1 MVGVLAPLAGVFASQ
16 RAQRWLMIGGG
27 LFGVWLWSQWWI
39 AQVEERAQRELEVYL
54 AKKAAEVNR
63 EVREYEQELEAEVG
77 DDIGLWYADELQRG
91 WAAQPFA
98 GDVIGKGP
106 CGSATSLSKDCAP
119 SKPY

>member
-77 DDIGLWYADELQRG
+77 DDIGAWYADELRKG

-98 GDVIGKGP
+98 SRQLGESICGDPGALP
-106 CGSATSLSKDCAP
+106 DCAP
-119 SKPY
+119 PNP